1 MMIGFTITDQFITFL
16 KHVDTDKCTKE
27 RPWTMLYTERYLN
40 KVFTR
45 EMAES
50 LSTMWDEISGN
61 YFLIVIQ

>member
-16 KHVDTDKCTKE
+16 KHVDTDECTEE

-50 LSTMWDEISGN
+50 LSTMWDEISGIIT
-61 YFLIVIQ
+61 F